1 MNALPPDTRRDLTPF
16 FAPRSLAVVG
26 AGERATSSGG
36 AIMQMLH
43 LAGYGGRVV
52 PVNPKGGTIFGYE
65 AVTSIASIDPPVD
78 LAVIVIRPDAILD
91 AVREAADRRI
101 RNLLILPGGFAE
113 AGPAGIERNRAL
125 LALAAERGL
134 TIAGPNCAG
143 LVHLD
148 PSWPFAAT
156 FLRDLPPGIQAAIQ
170 GGAAAGATNGLAFIS
185 QSGALAEE
193 FIDKANA
200 RGLPLTSVVSV
211 GNAVHL
217 GVEDYLAW
225 LGERPEIGAA
235 LLYVE
240 SIEDHERFRAVAR
253 QVAATKPVIA
263 LFGGRTEIGGRAASA
278 HTGAVANDDVAID
291 AFCASCGIV
300 RVKSLRRLL
309 VAAKAFGR
317 FPQGLGRRALIL
329 SNSGGPG
336 VICADR
342 AVIEGLDLAALPP
355 AMVDILRQQLPP
367 EASVANPIDLLA
379 DAREDRFGLAF
390 ETAMSHAANDYDM
403 VLMIHVVP
411 FMVDAAPV
419 IDRLARLA
427 AGARLPLMHSMMG
440 TLTAKADWFATLE
453 RAGVPMFND
462 VEEMAEAAGLLAR
475 YPFLRAAAE
484 RDILPTVFF
493 RDRNLQKNEKI

>member
-1 MNALPPDTRRDLTPF
+1 MNARDLTAF
-16 FAPRSLAVVG
+16 FAPRSVAVVG

-36 AIMQMLH
+36 AIMQMLRR
-43 LAGYGGRVV
+43 AAYGGRVV
-52 PVNPKGGTIFGYE
+52 PVNPRGGTIFGYE
-65 AVTSIASIDPPVD
+65 SVTSIAAVDPPVD
-78 LAVIVIRPDAILD
+78 LAVIVIRPDAIVD
-91 AVREAADRRI
+91 AVKQSADRGI

-113 AGPAGIERNRAL
+113 AGAAGIERNRAL
-125 LALAAERGL
+125 LKLASERGL

-143 LVHLD
+143 IIHLD
-148 PSWPFAAT
+148 PTWRFAAT
-156 FLRDLPPGIQAAIQ
+156 FLRDLPPGVE
-170 GGAAAGATNGLAFIS
+170 AGADSNGLAFIS

-193 FIDKANA
+193 VIDKANA
-200 RGLPLTSVVSV
+200 RGLPFASVVSV

-225 LGERPEIGAA
+225 LGERPEIAAA

-240 SIEDHERFRAVAR
+240 SIEDHERFRNVAR
-253 QVAATKPVIA
+253 KVAAAKPVIA
-263 LFGGRTEIGGRAASA
+263 LFGGRTSIGAGAAAA
-278 HTGAVANDDVAID
+278 HTGAVANDDGAID

-300 RVKSLRRLL
+300 RVESLRRLM

-317 FPQGLGRRALIL
+317 YPQGLGKRTLIL

-342 AVIEGLDLAALPP
+342 AQLEGLELEPLPK
-355 AMVDILRQQLPP
+355 AMADVLRQQLPA

-379 DAREDRFGLAF
+379 DAREDRFGFAF
-390 ETAMSHAANDYDM
+390 ESAMSHAARDYDQ

-411 FMVDAAPV
+411 FMVDAGPV
-419 IDRLARLA
+419 IARLA
-427 AGARLPLMHSMMG
+427 ELAGRSAVPVMHSMMG
-440 TLTAKADWFATLE
+440 TLPAKAEWFATME

-475 YPFLRAAAE
+475 YPALQERA
-484 RDILPTVFF
+484 RNGVLPTAFF
-493 RDRNLQKNEKI
+493 RDRRRA

>member
-1 MNALPPDTRRDLTPF
+1 MSAPTRDLSPF
-16 FAPRSLAVVG
+16 FAPRSIAVVG

-36 AIMQMLH
+36 AVMQMLR

-52 PVNPKGGTIFGYE
+52 PVNPKGGSIFGYE
-65 AVTSIASIDPPVD
+65 AVTSIKAIDPPVD
-78 LAVIVIRPDAILD
+78 LAVIVIRPDAIVD
-91 AVREAADRRI
+91 AAAEAADRGI

-113 AGPAGIERNRAL
+113 AGPSGVARNEAL
-125 LALAAERGL
+125 LKLAAERGL

-143 LVHLD
+143 ILHLD
-148 PSWPFAAT
+148 PSWRFAAT
-156 FLRDLPPGIQAAIQ
+156 FLRDLPPGSAK
-170 GGAAAGATNGLAFIS
+170 GATNGLAFIS

-253 QVAATKPVIA
+253 RVAAIKPVIA
-263 LFGGRTEIGGRAASA
+263 LFGGRTGIGGQAAAA
-278 HTGAVANDDVAID
+278 HTGAVANDEAAIE

-300 RVKSLRRLL
+300 RVDSLRRLL
-309 VAAKAFGR
+309 IAAKAFGR
-317 FPQGLGRRALIL
+317 FPQGLGPRALIL

-342 AVIEGLDLAALPP
+342 AVLEGLDLAPLPQ
-355 AMVDILRQQLPP
+355 AMVEVLRQQLPG

-390 ETAMSHAANDYDM
+390 EAAMTHARQAYDM

-411 FMVDAAPV
+411 FMVDAGPV
-419 IDRLARLA
+419 IERLAELA
-427 AGARLPLMHSMMG
+427 PKAALPLMHSMMG
-440 TLTAKADWFATLE
+440 TLPGRADWFTRME
-453 RAGVPMFND
+453 DSGVPMFND

-475 YPFLRAAAE
+475 YPTLRQRAKS
-484 RDILPTVFF
+484 DVLPTTFF
-493 RDRNLQKNEKI
+493 RDRKHT

>member
-1 MNALPPDTRRDLTPF
+1 MSVSRDLSPF
-16 FAPRSLAVVG
+16 FAPRSIAVVG

-36 AIMQMLH
+36 AIMQL
-43 LAGYGGRVV
+43 LRQAGYGGRVV
-52 PVNPKGGTIFGYE
+52 PVNPRGGTIFGYE
-65 AVTSIASIDPPVD
+65 SVTSIGAIDPAVD
-78 LAVIVIRPDAILD
+78 LAVIVIRPDSILD
-91 AVREAADRRI
+91 AVRECADRGI

-113 AGPAGIERNRAL
+113 AGPVGVARNEAL
-125 LALAAERGL
+125 LKLAAERSL

-143 LVHLD
+143 IIHLD
-148 PSWPFAAT
+148 PAWRFAAT
-156 FLRDLPPGIQAAIQ
+156 FLRDLPPG
-170 GGAAAGATNGLAFIS
+170 AAAGAANGLAFIS

-200 RGLPLTSVVSV
+200 RALPLTSVVSV

-235 LLYVE
+235 LLYIE
-240 SIEDHERFRAVAR
+240 SIDDHERFRRMARAVA
-253 QVAATKPVIA
+253 AEKPVIA
-263 LFGGRTEIGGRAASA
+263 LFGGRTEIGGRAAAA
-278 HTGAVANDDVAID
+278 HTGAVANDDAAIE
-291 AFCASCGIV
+291 AFCASCGII
-300 RVKSLRRLL
+300 RVESLRRLL

-317 FPQGLGRRALIL
+317 FPQGLGKRALIL

-336 VICADR
+336 VLCADR
-342 AVIEGLDLAALPP
+342 AVLEGLELGALPP
-355 AMVDILRQQLPP
+355 VMAEVLRQRLPP

-390 ETAMSHAANDYDM
+390 EAAMAHAADTYDM
-403 VLMIHVVP
+403 VMMIHVVP

-419 IDRLARLA
+419 ITRLAELA
-427 AGARLPLMHSMMG
+427 ARARLPLLHSMMG
-440 TLTAKADWFATLE
+440 TLPGKLDWFATME

-475 YPFLRAAAE
+475 FPPLRISSRNE
-484 RDILPTVFF
+484 SLTPVTI
-493 RDRNLQKNEKI
+493 RDRRQR

>member
-1 MNALPPDTRRDLTPF
+1 MSVSRDLSPF
-16 FAPRSLAVVG
+16 FAPRSIAVVG

-36 AIMQMLH
+36 AIMQL
-43 LAGYGGRVV
+43 LRQAGYGGRVV
-52 PVNPKGGTIFGYE
+52 PVNPRGGTIFGYE
-65 AVTSIASIDPPVD
+65 SVTSIGAIDPPVD

-91 AVREAADRRI
+91 AVRECADRDI

-113 AGPAGIERNRAL
+113 AGPVGVARNEAL
-125 LALAAERGL
+125 LKLAAERNL

-143 LVHLD
+143 IIHLD
-148 PSWPFAAT
+148 PAWRFAAT
-156 FLRDLPPGIQAAIQ
+156 FLRDLPPGVSA
-170 GGAAAGATNGLAFIS
+170 GAANGLAFIS

-200 RGLPLTSVVSV
+200 RALPLTSVVSV

-235 LLYVE
+235 LLYIE
-240 SIEDHERFRAVAR
+240 SIEDHERFRRMAR
-253 QVAATKPVIA
+253 TVAAKKPVIA
-263 LFGGRTEIGGRAASA
+263 LFGGRTEVGGRAAAA
-278 HTGAVANDDVAID
+278 HTGAVVNDDAAIE
-291 AFCASCGIV
+291 AFCASCGII
-300 RVKSLRRLL
+300 RVDSLRRLL

-317 FPQGLGRRALIL
+317 FPQGLGKRALIL

-336 VICADR
+336 VLCADR
-342 AVIEGLDLAALPP
+342 AVLEGLELGALPT
-355 AMVDILRQQLPP
+355 AMAEVLRQQLPP

-390 ETAMSHAANDYDM
+390 EAAMNHAADAYDM
-403 VLMIHVVP
+403 VMMIHVVP

-419 IDRLARLA
+419 IARLADLA
-427 AGARLPLMHSMMG
+427 AGARLPLLHSMMG
-440 TLTAKADWFATLE
+440 TLPGKHDWFATME

-462 VEEMAEAAGLLAR
+462 VEEMAEAAGLLAL
-475 YPFLRAAAE
+475 YPSLCHSSRNDPTALVTIHDRRLR
-484 RDILPTVFF
+484 
-493 RDRNLQKNEKI
+493 

>member
-1 MNALPPDTRRDLTPF
+1 MAMSPRDLSPF
-16 FAPRSLAVVG
+16 FAPRSIAVIG

-36 AIMQMLH
+36 AVMQMLQR
-43 LAGYGGRVV
+43 AAYGGRVV
-52 PVNPKGGTIFGYE
+52 PVNPRGGNIFGYD
-65 AVTSIASIDPPVD
+65 AVTSIAEISPPVET
-78 LAVIVIRPDAILD
+78 AVIVIRPDAILE
-91 AVREAADRRI
+91 AVGECADRGI
-101 RNLLILPGGFAE
+101 RNVLILPGGFAE
-113 AGPAGIERNRAL
+113 AGPAGVARNEAL
-125 LALAAERGL
+125 LKLAAERGV
-134 TIAGPNCAG
+134 TVAGPNCAG
-143 LVHLD
+143 IIHLD
-148 PSWPFAAT
+148 PKWRFAAT
-156 FLRDLPPGIQAAIQ
+156 FLRDLPPGAEA
-170 GGAAAGATNGLAFIS
+170 NGLAFIS

-240 SIEDHERFRAVAR
+240 SIEDHQRFRELAR
-253 QVAATKPVIA
+253 KVAAAKPVIA
-263 LFGGRTEIGGRAASA
+263 LFGGRTPVGGRAASA
-278 HTGAVANDDVAID
+278 HTGAIANDDAAID
-291 AFCASCGIV
+291 AFCASCGII
-300 RVKSLRRLL
+300 RVESLRRLL
-309 VAAKAFGR
+309 LAAKAFGR

-336 VICADR
+336 VLCADR
-342 AVIEGLDLAALPP
+342 AALEGLELAALPR
-355 AMVDILRQQLPP
+355 AMADVLRQALPA

-379 DAREDRFGLAF
+379 DAREDRFGLTF
-390 ETAMSHAANDYDM
+390 EAAMTHAHQAYDM

-419 IDRLARLA
+419 IARLA
-427 AGARLPLMHSMMG
+427 DLAGGAGLPVMHSMMG
-440 TLTAKADWFATLE
+440 TLPGKTDWFATME

-475 YPFLRAAAE
+475 YPALQEATR
-484 RDILPTVFF
+484 RDTLPTAVFH
-493 RDRNLQKNEKI
+493 DRKRR

>member
-1 MNALPPDTRRDLTPF
+1 MSAPIRDLSPF
-16 FAPRSLAVVG
+16 FAPRSIAVVG
-26 AGERATSSGG
+26 AGERPTSSGG
-36 AIMQMLH
+36 AVMQMLR

-52 PVNPKGGTIFGYE
+52 PVNPKGGAIFGYE
-65 AVTSIASIDPPVD
+65 SVTSIAAIDPPVD
-78 LAVIVIRPDAILD
+78 LAVIVIRPDAIVE
-91 AVREAADRRI
+91 AAAEAADRGI

-113 AGPAGIERNRAL
+113 AGASGIARNEAL
-125 LALAAERGL
+125 LKLAAERGL

-143 LVHLD
+143 IVHLD
-148 PSWPFAAT
+148 PAWRFAAT
-156 FLRDLPPGIQAAIQ
+156 FLRDLPPGSSP
-170 GGAAAGATNGLAFIS
+170 GATNGLAFIS

-200 RGLPLTSVVSV
+200 RGLPLASVVSV

-225 LGERPEIGAA
+225 LGERPEIGAT

-253 QVAATKPVIA
+253 KVAAIKPVIA
-263 LFGGRTEIGGRAASA
+263 LFGGRTEIGGRAAAA
-278 HTGAVANDDVAID
+278 HTGAVANDEAAID
-291 AFCASCGIV
+291 LFCASCGIV
-300 RVKSLRRLL
+300 RVESLRRLL
-309 VAAKAFGR
+309 IAAKAFGR

-342 AVIEGLDLAALPP
+342 AAVEGLDLAALPEP
-355 AMVDILRQQLPP
+355 MAEVLRQRLPG

-390 ETAMSHAANDYDM
+390 EAAMTHAADRYDM

-411 FMVDAAPV
+411 FMVEAGPV
-419 IDRLARLA
+419 IDRLAALA
-427 AGARLPLMHSMMG
+427 RKAPLPLMHSMMG
-440 TLTAKADWFATLE
+440 TLPDKAGWFATME
-453 RAGVPMFND
+453 QAGVPMFND

-475 YPFLRAAAE
+475 YPVLR
-484 RDILPTVFF
+484 RRTQGDILPTAFF
-493 RDRNLQKNEKI
+493 RDRKSV